1 MAVSILFADEDENP
15 RRRNLVDFMSGPI
28 KIKIIKSDNHCVV
41 NPKAQF

>member
-28 KIKIIKSDNHCVV
+28 KIIKSDNYSVG